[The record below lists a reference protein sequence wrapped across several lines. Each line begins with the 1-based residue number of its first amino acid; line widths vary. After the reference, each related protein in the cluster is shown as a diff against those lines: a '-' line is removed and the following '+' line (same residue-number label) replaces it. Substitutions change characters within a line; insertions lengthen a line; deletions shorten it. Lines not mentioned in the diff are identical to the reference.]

1 MTAILKIASLFFII
15 LMKKN
20 KNSDSGLSG
29 IVLLAKQAGLT
40 SFSSLSSVKRAL
52 STTKVGHTGTLDS
65 FADGLLVVLVG
76 KLTHLVPHITNFD
89 KTYIALVEF
98 GSETDTLDPT
108 GQIIKTGKIPTKE
121 EVESVLPKFLGEID
135 QVPPAYSALHVDG
148 KRASD
153 LMREGKTVELQAR
166 KITISSIKLL
176 DFNDKFARIE
186 VSCSKGTYI
195 RSLARDIAS
204 VCGTVAHLKE
214 LKRTRVGPFKLE
226 DAVGADCSPKN
237 PADDEK
243 LYSQIRSHLLDMDM
257 NVARLCGMD
266 AAILAP
272 RYISD
277 FNNGRPLKAKMFVHD
292 LNSDNDKNEVA
303 VFYDDGKFGG
313 VITKKPNGNK
323 FLLNYGFVIH
333 HPEPKL
339 KIFSWEQIVN
349 GKFPEE
355 FKKNGTAITIG
366 SFDGSHLGHRAI
378 FDSVIAQKENNLVP
392 GVLTFTRSLRG
403 YKNPQSYEGDVVSL
417 SQKIE
422 NFTEHGFAF
431 AIVID
436 FSSEFGRIEGRDFL
450 NVLVQNC
457 GLKYLAEGSDFHCGY
472 KGLVGMEEIKNI
484 AADLDFAVQTI
495 DSVIFEGEKVS
506 SSRIRSCVL
515 ERQFHQ
521 AQKMLLKNF
530 ELDCTGF
537 NWHKQGKNQIYA
549 AKKGA
554 QLLPP
559 EGTYKTIVSFY
570 DFSQKSGEA
579 QNYRAAN
586 SDCTLENGNLRL
598 AFSDNLISGF
608 VRSIQFL

>member
-1 MTAILKIASLFFII
+1 
-15 LMKKN
+15 MKKN

-108 GQIIKTGKIPTKE
+108 GQIIKTGKIPARE

-204 VCGTVAHLKE
+204 ACGTVAHLKE

-355 FKKNGTAITIG
+355 FKKSGTAITIG

-472 KGLVGMEEIKNI
+472 KGLVGMGEIKNI

-506 SSRIRSCVL
+506 SSRIRTCVL

-537 NWHKQGKNQIYA
+537 NWHKQGKNLIYA

>member
-1 MTAILKIASLFFII
+1 
-15 LMKKN
+15 MKKN

-108 GQIIKTGKIPTKE
+108 GQIIKTGKIPARE

-153 LMREGKTVELQAR
+153 LMREGKTVELKAR

-204 VCGTVAHLKE
+204 ACGTVAHLKE
-214 LKRTRVGPFKLE
+214 LRRTRVGPFKLE

-303 VFYDDGKFGG
+303 VFYDDGKLESSD
-313 VITKKPNGNK
+313 V
-323 FLLNYGFVIH
+323 YGAVG
-333 HPEPKL
+333 K
-339 KIFSWEQIVN
+339 IVN

-355 FKKNGTAITIG
+355 FKKSGTAITIG

-378 FDSVIAQKENNLVP
+378 FDSVIAQKENKLVP

-484 AADLDFAVQTI
+484 AADLNFAVQTI